1 MKIKLQAE
9 VLKAARAE
17 LRSRK
22 YKFPRPYLF
31 GSMIEAGY
39 SPHDAD
45 IFIPVYKPYKQV
57 AGAIIFQKRLSERLG
72 GFPINIS
79 TYASFH
85 LKKGQTFHPQYRRK
99 HWIRI

>member
-9 VLKAARAE
+9 VLREARAE
-17 LRSRK
+17 LRSHK

-31 GSMIEAGY
+31 GSMIDAGY
-39 SPHDAD
+39 SAHDAD
-45 IFIPVYKPYKQV
+45 IFIPLYKSYQKIP
-57 AGAIIFQKRLSERLG
+57 GALVFQKKLSERLG

-79 TYASFH
+79 TYVNFH
-85 LKKGQTFHPQYRRK
+85 LKPGQTFHPQYRRQ